1 MTGTNNEPFFQETK
15 RIKRERF
22 KWITLLITT
31 NLLTAGLFLPSA
43 PVEQKIESPWP
54 TTWVEI
60 NIEAQILSGA
70 KTPSE
75 VTIVGEDSKVIFSKA
90 YLISN
95 DTSCSSFNQKSNAR
109 FMIAPEDL
117 TKLSNQSKFK
127 ALPYSVELTKNSPSA
142 VKPKR
147 KYEIIF

>member
-22 KWITLLITT
+22 KWTSLLVTT
-31 NLLTAGLFLPSA
+31 NLLTAGLFLPSSEN
-43 PVEQKIESPWP
+43 EQKIESPWP
-54 TTWVEI
+54 ATWVEV
-60 NIEAQILSGA
+60 NLEAQILAGT
-70 KTPSE
+70 KMPSE
-75 VTIVGEDSKVIFSKA
+75 VTIVAEDFKVIFSKA
-90 YLISN
+90 YLISS

-127 ALPYSVELTKNSPSA
+127 VLPYSVELTKNSPTTI
-142 VKPKR
+142 KPKR